1 MCWLE
6 EMEARVPSSQF
17 GSLYLVSC
25 RGRKRLWTGLGLGLR
40 LSVSTSL
47 SQVCSGLGLGLGSV
61 LFCSVLCAYLNLN
74 NSVENPILKQ

>member
-25 RGRKRLWTGLGLGLR
+25 RGRETVDGTGAGIEAE
-40 LSVSTSL
+40 SEYES
-47 SQVCSGLGLGLGSV
+47 
-61 LFCSVLCAYLNLN
+61 
-74 NSVENPILKQ
+74 

>member
-6 EMEARVPSSQF
+6 EKEARVPSR
-17 GSLYLVSC
+17 SL
-25 RGRKRLWTGLGLGLR
+25 GRSTWSVAEAERLWTGLGWDWVRVLAR
-40 LSVSTSL
+40 SVR
-47 SQVCSGLGLGLGSV
+47 VWG